1 MYLRGLFFADSGGLL
16 RRCGVVVHDSGH
28 MSDVFIDL
36 LDAGH
41 FSLKGLC
48 HINHT
53 LGRSLGFFH
62 YLIHAGFGFFCNGDS
77 LVDSIDGALDQLCG
91 LSGSLG
97 GLFRQILD
105 LLGYDSKSAACLT
118 GSCTFDRCIQ
128 CKKIRLAGNI

>member
-1 MYLRGLFFADSGGLL
+1 MYLCGLFFADSGGLL

-53 LGRSLGFFH
+53 LGRCLGFFH

-105 LLGYDSKSAACLT
+105 LLGYDSKSAACFSGT
-118 GSCTFDRCIQ
+118 GSLDGGIQ
-128 CKKIRLAGNI
+128 